1 MQVDAWLVA
10 DKHIKVRGKGGN
22 LLTLS
27 ESVDDVV
34 AHERLYDAN
43 VNSRIEDSED
53 SALEPARELLDRI
66 ERRDLY
72 DAIHSVDVAQNTGA
86 GKVRSFEKIVDI
98 IGRFS

>member
-1 MQVDAWLVA
+1 M
-10 DKHIKVRGKGGN
+10 
-22 LLTLS
+22 TLS

-53 SALEPARELLDRI
+53 PELEPARELLDRI

-72 DAIHSVDVAQNTGA
+72 DAIHTVDVAQNTGA
-86 GKVRSFEKIVDI
+86 GEVRRFKKIVTMIDS
-98 IGRFS
+98 FS